1 MGQYWMLFNLTRGT
15 YTVCG
20 GYKMLEFGQYRGF
33 HMRLA
38 SALRPGGLWHGH
50 RVVLS
55 GDYDDNQKH
64 VAAYLRAHGLAID
77 AEAEVPFENLFALA
91 SSNGPMGHTSDS
103 VLLGWIKP
111 REPGEGI
118 SFGCG
123 FHTIID
129 PTTRANAP
137 LMRDFEYS
145 MARERLFA
153 VSHDARQRLRVADEP
168 AWLAFVC
175 LLAES
180 SGQGYGDMEAPFR
193 AQWAAHSVAVLSG
206 AEAEALGYEDVTAL
220 LLTPQWL
227 GEYKHHT
234 GQDDVA

>member
-1 MGQYWMLFNLTRGT
+1 
-15 YTVCG
+15 
-20 GYKMLEFGQYRGF
+20 
-33 HMRLA
+33 
-38 SALRPGGLWHGH
+38 
-50 RVVLS
+50 
-55 GDYDDNQKH
+55 
-64 VAAYLRAHGLAID
+64 
-77 AEAEVPFENLFALA
+77 
-91 SSNGPMGHTSDS
+91 
-103 VLLGWIKP
+103 
-111 REPGEGI
+111 
-118 SFGCG
+118 
-123 FHTIID
+123 
-129 PTTRANAP
+129 
-137 LMRDFEYS
+137 MRDFDDS

-153 VSHDARQRLRVADEP
+153 LSHDARQRLRVADEP

>member
-1 MGQYWMLFNLTRGT
+1 MLFNLTRGT
-15 YTVCG
+15 YTICG
-20 GYKMLEFGQYRGF
+20 GSRMLEFGQYRGF

-38 SALRPGGLWHGH
+38 NALRPGGLWHGH

-77 AEAEVPFENLFALA
+77 PEAEVPPFRNLYTLA
-91 SSNGPMGHTSDS
+91 CSDGPMGHTSDR
-103 VLLGWIKP
+103 VLLGWIMP
-111 REPGEGI
+111 REPSEGI
-118 SFGCG
+118 F
-123 FHTIID
+123 FDTFNIID
-129 PTTRANAP
+129 TRAQANAQ
-137 LMRDFEYS
+137 LMRDFDDS

-153 VSHDARQRLRVADEP
+153 LSHDARQRLRVADEP

>member
-1 MGQYWMLFNLTRGT
+1 MLFNLTRGT

-20 GYKMLEFGQYRGF
+20 GSRMLEFGQYRGF
-33 HMRLA
+33 HMRLTN
-38 SALRPGGLWHGH
+38 ALRPGGLWSGH

-55 GDYDDNQKH
+55 GDYDNNQKH

-77 AEAEVPFENLFALA
+77 PEADVPPFRNLYALA
-91 SSNGPMGHTSDS
+91 NSNGPMGLTSDGMR
-103 VLLGWIKP
+103 LGWIKP
-111 REPGEGI
+111 REGI
-118 SFGCG
+118 SFST
-123 FHTIID
+123 FYIID
-129 PTTRANAP
+129 ATTPANAQ
-137 LMRDFEYS
+137 LMRDFDDS

-153 VSHDARQRLRVADEP
+153 VCHDARQRLRVADEP

-180 SGQGYGDMEAPFR
+180 SGQGNGDMEAPFR
-193 AQWAAHSVAVLSG
+193 AKWAAHSVAVLPG

-227 GEYKHHT
+227 GEYNRHA
-234 GQDDVA
+234 GQQDDVW